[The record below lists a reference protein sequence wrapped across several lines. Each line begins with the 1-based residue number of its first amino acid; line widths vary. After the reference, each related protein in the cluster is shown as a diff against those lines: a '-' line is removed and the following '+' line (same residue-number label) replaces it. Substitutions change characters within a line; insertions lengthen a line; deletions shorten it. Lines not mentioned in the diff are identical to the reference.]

1 MTCPKCQFENTADTL
16 YCGKCG
22 TRLPSSEGDHLS
34 ATKTLETPLKELTV
48 GALFAGRYQIVEDL
62 GKGGMGRV
70 YKALDKEIGERVALK
85 ILKPEIA
92 ADEQTIER
100 FRNELKTARQ
110 ISHKNVCR
118 MFHLGRE
125 QGTHYITME
134 YVSGEDLKS
143 TVMRVGPLSVGKTIS
158 IISQVCEG
166 LAEAHRLG
174 VVHRDLKPQNIMID
188 KEGNAKIMDF
198 GIARSVKGRGI
209 TEAGVMIGT
218 PEYMSPEQVDGQP
231 ADQRADIYA
240 LGIILF
246 ELLTGRVP
254 FEGDTPFSVAYK
266 QKNEPPPSA
275 KKANAQI
282 PEDLDRLILKCLL
295 KDKTK
300 RYQDAAEVMSDL
312 AKLEKGLPA
321 TERFIVPRKPLTSR
335 QVTVTFGLK
344 KALIP
349 AAITAGVVITAI
361 VLWLVWPERAQ
372 AKQSIAVI
380 NFRNQTG
387 DKAYDYLQEAI
398 PNLLITSLEQSK
410 YLSVMTWERM
420 RDLLKQTEN
429 GDIEIIDSDLGFELC
444 RRDGVDNIVL
454 GSFIKA
460 GDMFATDVKVHDVRT
475 KALLKSAS
483 SQGQGVG
490 SILEK
495 QIGDLSKEI
504 ARGVGLSSRKVQASQ
519 ARIEDLTTSS
529 MEAYQYFLE
538 AQEQFDKLYYD
549 EAREL
554 YEKAIDTD
562 AEFAIAYMGLA
573 YAASGLGDS
582 ATRDRA
588 YEKAYALSARASEK
602 ERLYIEANYA
612 GVIERNQA
620 KQLATI
626 QELIRKYPKE
636 KLAHH
641 MLGQY
646 YRGQNR
652 LREAA
657 WEFERAIELDPGFG
671 LALNQLAYTVADLGD
686 LERAVEIFGR
696 YAGLYPEDANPVDS
710 TAEMYFRM
718 GRLDEAI
725 EKYQEALSIKPDFY
739 ASAAGLAY
747 IHALKEDYDEAMKW
761 IDRFVTIA
769 PSVQLKGQGYFYR
782 SFLNFWCGRYERARV
797 EADQLISMANAA
809 GEKAGAVG
817 TELFKGWI
825 LYEQGK
831 PELSRP
837 LYKRWY
843 DFNVLNPLGKNS
855 AQALYDFYEGYVD
868 LATGR
873 LDEAKKKLVS
883 FQSVLPN
890 PENLP
895 QPQVFRFL
903 GGQFEGEL
911 LLRFGAVDEAIAV
924 LEKTPY
930 RGRPPAS
937 QNIVPFYVQPFPMD
951 ALARAHRAKGDIDRA
966 ISEYE
971 KLTSFDPSRPERN
984 WIHPKYYFR
993 LAELYDKKGLKERA
1007 IAGYQKFLDLW
1018 KNADPEI
1025 PEVVATN
1032 KRLAALQG

>member
-1 MTCPKCQFENTADTL
+1 M
-16 YCGKCG
+16 
-22 TRLPSSEGDHLS
+22 
-34 ATKTLETPLKELTV
+34 ETPIKELAV
-48 GALFAGRYQIVEDL
+48 GDIFAGRYQIVEDL

-70 YKALDKEIGERVALK
+70 YKALDKEIGEKVALK
-85 ILKPEIA
+85 ILKPEVA

-100 FRNELKTARQ
+100 FRNELRTARQ

-118 MFHLGRE
+118 MYHLGRE
-125 QGTHYITME
+125 QGAHYITME

-143 TVMRVGPLSVGKTIS
+143 TVMRIGQLSVAKTVS

-166 LAEAHRLG
+166 LADAHRLG

-188 KEGNAKIMDF
+188 KAGNAKIMDF
-198 GIARSVKGRGI
+198 GIARSVKAKGI
-209 TEAGVMIGT
+209 TDAGVMIGT
-218 PEYMSPEQVDGQP
+218 PEYMSPEQVDGLP
-231 ADQRADIYA
+231 ADARADIYA

-266 QKNEPPPSA
+266 QKNEKPPEARMVNP
-275 KKANAQI
+275 QV
-282 PEDLDRLILKCLL
+282 PQDLDRLILKCLE
-295 KDKTK
+295 KDRAE
-300 RYQDAAEVMSDL
+300 RYQKAEDVLADL
-312 AKLEKGLPA
+312 VAIEKGLPT
-321 TERFIVPRKPLTSR
+321 TERLIVSRKPATSK

-349 AAITAGVVITAI
+349 AAILAGVIITAVI
-361 VLWLVWPERAQ
+361 LWMVWPESAQ
-372 AKQSIAVI
+372 ARHSIAVI

-387 DKAYDYLQEAI
+387 DRAYDYLQEAI

-420 RDLLKQTEN
+420 RDLLKQTGN
-429 GDIEIIDSDLGFELC
+429 GDVETIDSDLGFELC

-475 KALLKSAS
+475 KALLKSTS

-495 QIGDLSKEI
+495 QIGELSKEI
-504 ARGVGLSSRKVQASQ
+504 ARGVGLSGRKIQASQ

-538 AQEQFDKLYYD
+538 AQEQFGKLYYD
-549 EAREL
+549 ESREL

-612 GVIERNQA
+612 GVIEKNQA

-626 QELIRKYPKE
+626 QELIQKYPKE

-657 WEFERAIELDPGFG
+657 GEFERAIELDPGFG

-696 YAGLYPEDANPVDS
+696 YAGLYPKDANPVDS

-747 IHALKEDYDEAMKW
+747 IHALKEDYDEAIKW
-761 IDRFVTIA
+761 IDRFVMIA
-769 PSVQLKGQGYFYR
+769 PSFQLKGQGYFYR
-782 SFLNFWCGRYERARV
+782 TYVNFWCGRYERALM
-797 EADQLISMANAA
+797 EADQLITMANAA
-809 GEKAGAVG
+809 GEKAASVG
-817 TELFKGWI
+817 TEMFKGWI

-843 DFNVLNPLGKNS
+843 DFNVLNPLGKSS
-855 AQALYDFYEGYVD
+855 AQALYDFYDGYVD

-873 LDEAKKKLVS
+873 LDEAKKKLAS

-890 PENLP
+890 PGNLP

-903 GGQFEGEL
+903 GGQFEGEF
-911 LLRFGAVDEAIAV
+911 LLRLGAVDEAIAV
-924 LEKTPY
+924 LEKAPS
-930 RGRPPAS
+930 RGAPPAS
-937 QNIVPFYVQPFPMD
+937 QNIVPFYVQPFPLD
-951 ALARAHRAKGDIDRA
+951 ALARAYRAKGDFDKA

-971 KLTSFDPSRPERN
+971 KLTTSDPSRPERN
-984 WIHPKYYFR
+984 WIHPKYHYR
-993 LAELYDKKGLKERA
+993 LAELYEKIGMKDQAIRA
-1007 IAGYQKFLDLW
+1007 FHRFLDLW

-1025 PEVVATN
+1025 PEVVESK